1 MSPLRSSEPSDAH
14 EVGLE
19 VAGMSLRLTF
29 GPGLGEVAAE
39 IANLWRH
46 LRADGAEPPRITLDY
61 ALSGTEMP
69 EGTLPLRAQPA
80 ATYTV
85 SGHITREVIRAL
97 IGTRLLLHAG
107 AVTHPELGT
116 VLLVG
121 ASGAGKSTA
130 ASRLGRADEYLT
142 DELTILDAKSFAI
155 TPYPK
160 PVSRYDSGLGAKR
173 DRALPELGLRPPPDD
188 RDLGPE
194 VQGATEPS
202 LIVLL
207 DRIQDDETAER
218 SSATRVPLAEALLRI
233 VPQTS
238 SLWEVPSG
246 LAALAALLETT
257 GGAVEVRYR
266 DASELEELL
275 HGIAP
280 AAPEEVV
287 EIERVE
293 DRGMI
298 EGGQVTV
305 APFRQA
311 LAIESGV
318 FVLGASEAIHL
329 AGLTALVWD
338 LLRTTGPLTPA
349 ELEEQIVQE
358 LGEHPESAALL
369 RNALAELAGRGWLRQ
384 G

>member
-1 MSPLRSSEPSDAH
+1 
-14 EVGLE
+14 
-19 VAGMSLRLTF
+19 
-29 GPGLGEVAAE
+29 
-39 IANLWRH
+39 
-46 LRADGAEPPRITLDY
+46 
-61 ALSGTEMP
+61 
-69 EGTLPLRAQPA
+69 
-80 ATYTV
+80 
-85 SGHITREVIRAL
+85 
-97 IGTRLLLHAG
+97 
-107 AVTHPELGT
+107 
-116 VLLVG
+116 
-121 ASGAGKSTA
+121 
-130 ASRLGRADEYLT
+130 
-142 DELTILDAKSFAI
+142 
-155 TPYPK
+155 
-160 PVSRYDSGLGAKR
+160 
-173 DRALPELGLRPPPDD
+173 
-188 RDLGPE
+188 
-194 VQGATEPS
+194 
-202 LIVLL
+202 
-207 DRIQDDETAER
+207 
-218 SSATRVPLAEALLRI
+218 VPLAEALLRI